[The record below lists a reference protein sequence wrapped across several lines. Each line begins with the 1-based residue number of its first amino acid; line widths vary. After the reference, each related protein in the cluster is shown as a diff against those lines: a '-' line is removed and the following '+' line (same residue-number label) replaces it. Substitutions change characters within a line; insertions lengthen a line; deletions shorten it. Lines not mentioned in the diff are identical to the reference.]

1 MSFASLLA
9 SVGVIKSDNL
19 NMNKKISA
27 SSGEISSISSLFR
40 SVDHLLLDKWA
51 SSRLILFEP
60 VKKLDKL
67 LVSNEDRSLDLTIRN
82 IARLK
87 NNKTK
92 ETLTIP
98 KNENII

>member
-1 MSFASLLA
+1 
-9 SVGVIKSDNL
+9 
-19 NMNKKISA
+19 
-27 SSGEISSISSLFR
+27 
-40 SVDHLLLDKWA
+40 
-51 SSRLILFEP
+51 LFEP